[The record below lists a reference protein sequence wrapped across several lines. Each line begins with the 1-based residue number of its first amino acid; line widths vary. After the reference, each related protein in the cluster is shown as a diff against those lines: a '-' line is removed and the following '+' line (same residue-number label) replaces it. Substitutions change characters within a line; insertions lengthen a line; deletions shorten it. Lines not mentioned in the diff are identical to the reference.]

1 MIAHAPDPVLA
12 HLRDDRDGFIDRLK
26 QLVAIP
32 SVSTDSAYLQAM
44 EDARALLMRRLR
56 DAGMEAIQQLDAGG
70 HPAIYGHWLG
80 ATDAPTFIVY
90 GHYDVQPP
98 DPTDRWDS
106 PAFEPVIRDGR
117 LYGRGVSDDKGP
129 FSIALETLFAFL
141 SVEDRLPVN
150 VRILLEGEE
159 EIGSAT
165 LPGLL
170 SEHRD
175 LLMADAVISA
185 DGARWRTDLA
195 SINTGSRGSLR
206 GEIALTTAA
215 KDLHSGRFG
224 GAVRNALH
232 ELAGLLATLHRPDGQ
247 IAVEGFYDDVT
258 PLDERERHRLAAIP
272 FDEADFLSSI
282 GGSAHGEPGYSTL
295 ERLWYRPTIEI
306 NGLWGGYTGEGSKGV
321 TPHEAFAKLIMRLAP
336 GQSGEQVN
344 RVLEAHLRRH
354 CPQGAALDI
363 KLEESGSAAYTV
375 PAAHP
380 LLTATEQAIETAL
393 GQPPTH
399 VRTGSTLPL
408 SDIVKQVSGLDTVML
423 SFSTAD
429 EDFHAPNE
437 FFRLSAID
445 EGCCAWV
452 SLLRTLG
459 DHDRA
464 RYAPFKPS
472 S

>member
-1 MIAHAPDPVLA
+1 MNTHASDPVLA
-12 HLRDDRDGFIDRLK
+12 HLRTDRDGFIDRLK

-32 SVSTDSAYLQAM
+32 SVSTDTAYLQAM
-44 EDARALLMRRLR
+44 ADARTLLLHRLR
-56 DAGMEAIQQLDAGG
+56 EAGFEAVQQLDAGG

-80 ATDAPTFIVY
+80 AADAPTFIVY

-98 DPTDRWDS
+98 DPSDRWHS

-129 FSIALETLFAFL
+129 FSIALETLSAFL
-141 SVEDRLPVN
+141 AVEGRLPVN
-150 VRILLEGEE
+150 IRILLEGEE

-175 LLMADAVISA
+175 LLTADAVISA

-206 GEIALTTAA
+206 CEVALRTAA

-232 ELAGLLATLHRPDGQ
+232 DMAELLATLHRPDGK
-247 IAVEGFYDDVT
+247 IAVEGFYDDVA
-258 PLDERERHRLAAIP
+258 PLDDDERHRLAAIP
-272 FDEADFLSSI
+272 FDEAAFLAAI

-336 GQSGEQVN
+336 GQTGEQAN
-344 RVLEAHLRRH
+344 RVMEAHLRGH
-354 CPQGAALDI
+354 CPQGATLDI
-363 KLEESGSAAYTV
+363 ALEKTGSAAYSV

-393 GQPPTH
+393 GQRPIH

-408 SDIVKQVSGLDTVML
+408 TDIVKRVSGLDTVML

-445 EGCCAWV
+445 EGCAAWV
-452 SLLRTLG
+452 SLLRILG
-459 DHDRA
+459 DHHRA
-464 RYAPFKPS
+464 SYAPFKPPP
-472 S
+472 